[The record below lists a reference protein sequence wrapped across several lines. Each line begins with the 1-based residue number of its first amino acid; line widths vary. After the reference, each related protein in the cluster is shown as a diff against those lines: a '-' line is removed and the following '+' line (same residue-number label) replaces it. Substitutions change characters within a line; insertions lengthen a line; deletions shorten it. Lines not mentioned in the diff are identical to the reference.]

1 MVRASSVVALALAA
15 SLSAFT
21 SGANAATLDLLG
33 SGSTGTITYTGTGN
47 GLTVSSTTLAGSSF
61 FLGSLGT
68 WSLSPI
74 GPMTSG
80 PENNQGQ
87 FTFTS
92 GNTDTLSVTIGGSSL
107 TGAVTW
113 TSITDGT
120 LTPRWNGSF
129 VITAITGANFI
140 SNFGPVGSLAFIDF
154 NSNVSTL
161 LSLLQ
166 TTHNTITGSLPGIS
180 GGELVPTPLP
190 GALPLFAG
198 GLAGLWALGRKRKKQ
213 KLESAVA

>member
-1 MVRASSVVALALAA
+1 MVRSSSVVALALAA

-21 SGANAATLDLLG
+21 SGANASTLDLLG
-33 SGSTGTITYTGTGN
+33 SGSTGTITYTGTGS

-61 FLGSLGT
+61 FLGTLGS

-87 FTFTS
+87 FIFAS
-92 GNTDTLSVTIGGSSL
+92 GNTDTLTVNLGAASSL

-113 TSITDGT
+113 TTITDGT

-129 VITAITGANFI
+129 IITAISGA
-140 SNFGPVGSLAFIDF
+140 
-154 NSNVSTL
+154 TL
-161 LSLLQ
+161 
-166 TTHNTITGSLPGIS
+166 
-180 GGELVPTPLP
+180 
-190 GALPLFAG
+190 
-198 GLAGLWALGRKRKKQ
+198 
-213 KLESAVA
+213 

>member
-1 MVRASSVVALALAA
+1 MVRASSFVALALAA

-21 SGANAATLDLLG
+21 SGANASTLDLLG
-33 SGSTGTITYTGTGN
+33 SGSTGTITYKGTGS
-47 GLTVSSTTLAGSSF
+47 GLTVSSDTLAGSSF

-107 TGAVTW
+107 TCAVTW
-113 TSITDGT
+113 TTITDGT

-140 SNFGPVGSLAFIDF
+140 SNFGPVGSLAFIDMTT
-154 NSNVSTL
+154 NIGTL

-166 TTHNTITGSLPGIS
+166 TTTNTTTSAGIS
-180 GGELVPTPLP
+180 SGELVPTPLP

-213 KLESAVA
+213 KLEAAAA

>member
-1 MVRASSVVALALAA
+1 MVRASSFVALALAA

-21 SGANAATLDLLG
+21 SGANASTLDLLG
-33 SGSTGTITYTGTGN
+33 FGSTGTITYTGTGS
-47 GLTVSSTTLAGSSF
+47 GLTVSSTALTGSAF
-61 FLGSLGT
+61 FGALGT
-68 WSLSPI
+68 WSLSPF

-87 FTFTS
+87 FIFVS
-92 GNTDTLSVTIGGSSL
+92 GNTDTLQLNIGGSSL

-113 TSITDGT
+113 TTITDGT
-120 LTPRWNGSF
+120 LTPRFNGHF
-129 VITAITGANFI
+129 TITAISGAGFI
-140 SNFGPVGSLAFIDF
+140 SNFGNIGSLGFIDF
-154 NSNVSTL
+154 NSNISVL

-166 TTHNTITGSLPGIS
+166 NTHDTITSTGIS

-213 KLESAVA
+213 KLEAAAA

>member
-1 MVRASSVVALALAA
+1 MVRSSSIVALALAA
-15 SLSAFT
+15 ALSAFT

-33 SGSTGTITYTGTGN
+33 SGSTGTITYTGTGS
-47 GLTVSSTTLAGSSF
+47 GLTVSSTTLSGSSF

-68 WSLSPI
+68 WSLSPF

-92 GNTDTLSVTIGGSSL
+92 GNTDTLTVNLGAAGSL

-113 TSITDGT
+113 TTITDGT
-120 LTPRWNGSF
+120 LTPRFNGSF
-129 VITAITGANFI
+129 IITSISGSLL
-140 SNFGPVGSLAFIDF
+140 SNFGPVGSLGFIDF
-154 NSNVSTL
+154 NSNVSVL

-166 TTHNTITGSLPGIS
+166 NTHDTITSTGIS
-180 GGELVPTPLP
+180 SGELVPTPLP

-198 GLAGLWALGRKRKKQ
+198 GLAGLWALGRKRRKQ